1 MTKTTRALA
10 LSLLMITL
18 SVLACATFRSPDDPA
33 PTRPPTDTP
42 LPTLTPATPD
52 EAPSPQRKRP
62 NPCRRLKPPPKPPP
76 PRQERPQLQLSFHLN
91 RDLTRRDNR
100 QHAYSQQFSNL
111 IPATRAIFG
120 CSDFL
125 MRV

>member
-52 EAPSPQRKRP
+52 EAPLATAEATEPVQATEAASEALSPTPGAASTAIIISPQP
-62 NPCRRLKPPPKPPP
+62 
-76 PRQERPQLQLSFHLN
+76 
-91 RDLTRRDNR
+91 
-100 QHAYSQQFSNL
+100 
-111 IPATRAIFG
+111 
-120 CSDFL
+120 
-125 MRV
+125 